1 MKDTSI
7 FSREEWAIIGDSLDY
22 YRERIESLLWLNE
35 RLDGGVTALEP
46 LKAFYRRRFSAVL
59 GPTF

>member
-22 YRERIESLLWLNE
+22 YREHIESLLWLNE
-35 RLDGGVTALEP
+35 TLDGGVTEMLDMLAEII
-46 LKAFYRRRFSAVL
+46 AVVHEQ
-59 GPTF
+59 F

>member
-7 FSREEWAIIGDSLDY
+7 FSHEEWAIIGDSLDY

-35 RLDGGVTALEP
+35 TLDGGVTKMLDMLVEII
-46 LKAFYRRRFSAVL
+46 AVVHEQ
-59 GPTF
+59 F

>member
-35 RLDGGVTALEP
+35 TLDGGVTEMLDMLAEII
-46 LKAFYRRRFSAVL
+46 AVVNEQ
-59 GPTF
+59 F

>member
-35 RLDGGVTALEP
+35 TLDGGVTEMLDMLAEII
-46 LKAFYRRRFSAVL
+46 AVVHEL
-59 GPTF
+59 F

>member
-35 RLDGGVTALEP
+35 TLDGGVTEMLDMLAEII
-46 LKAFYRRRFSAVL
+46 AVVHEQ
-59 GPTF
+59 F

>member
-7 FSREEWAIIGDSLDY
+7 FSLEEWAIIGDSLEY

-35 RLDGGVTALEP
+35 TLDGGVTEMLDMLAEII
-46 LKAFYRRRFSAVL
+46 AVVHEQ
-59 GPTF
+59 F

>member
-1 MKDTSI
+1 MKDTPI

-35 RLDGGVTALEP
+35 TLDGGVTEMLDMLAEII
-46 LKAFYRRRFSAVL
+46 AVVHEQ
-59 GPTF
+59 F

>member
-7 FSREEWAIIGDSLDY
+7 FSREEWGIIGDSLDY

-35 RLDGGVTALEP
+35 TLDGGVTEMLDMLAEII
-46 LKAFYRRRFSAVL
+46 AVVHEQ
-59 GPTF
+59 F

>member
-35 RLDGGVTALEP
+35 RLDGGVTEMLDMLAEII
-46 LKAFYRRRFSAVL
+46 AVVHEQ
-59 GPTF
+59 F

>member
-35 RLDGGVTALEP
+35 SLDGGVTEMLDMLAEII
-46 LKAFYRRRFSAVL
+46 AVVHEQ
-59 GPTF
+59 F

>member
-35 RLDGGVTALEP
+35 TLDGGVTKMLDMLVEII
-46 LKAFYRRRFSAVL
+46 AVVHEQ
-59 GPTF
+59 F